1 MAKFKVRFDFRKG
14 SETIVSTA
22 KDFDDASSK
31 VKEKINMSLETIEMI
46 ETIFIE
52 KWQNIADGWKTY
64 RAVSILPTISAEPSM
79 LNVRTEEQVNPKRV
93 EGISSVSIDYFNG
106 YIDGKNNLTIKI
118 DQEKIKISYDD
129 DECNSHTIAEF
140 PIIDLFKD
148 NVQIKCV

>member
-1 MAKFKVRFDFRKG
+1 MAKFKVNFDFRKG
-14 SETIVSTA
+14 SETIVITA
-22 KDFDDASSK
+22 KDIEEAGKK
-31 VKEKINMSLETIEMI
+31 VKEKSKMSLETIEMI

-64 RAVSILPTISAEPSM
+64 RVASILPTISAEPSM

-93 EGISSVSIDYFNG
+93 EGISSVAIDYFNG

-140 PIIDLFKD
+140 PIIDLLKD

>member
-1 MAKFKVRFDFRKG
+1 MAKFKVNFDFRKG
-14 SETIVSTA
+14 SETIVITA
-22 KDFDDASSK
+22 KDIEEAGKK
-31 VKEKINMSLETIEMI
+31 VKEKSKMSLETIEMI

-64 RAVSILPTISAEPSM
+64 RVASILPTISAEPSM

-93 EGISSVSIDYFNG
+93 EGISSVAIDYFNG

-129 DECNSHTIAEF
+129 DECNSHTIAEVT
-140 PIIDLFKD
+140 IIDLLKD